1 MVAALAP
8 LAAASACAFL
18 IAMAVITRT
27 LDARAR
33 EQTQHA
39 AQVLS
44 SARLPLT
51 PELLRRFAALQR
63 ADFYLLDSAG
73 KVVLGSTS
81 PPPIGLGEQ
90 VARVRSG
97 NATVRFEF
105 RGTPV
110 VASAASLDGGDDR
123 YRTLVAVSPLT
134 DAREAARRAAAAL
147 AAAVLAATVLLAV
160 LVHVLMG
167 GITRPLRALA
177 DFAARL
183 GAGQRG
189 MQIPTGG
196 NDELADLARALNDMA
211 LRIDQ
216 YESQLAQTARLSALG
231 EMAAR
236 IAHEVRNPLTGLK
249 MHLQLLA
256 ERLPELERARV
267 RLLLAEARR
276 LELVVDA
283 SLMLAREPRPKL
295 EPDDLVEI
303 ATEVLELMRPTL
315 EHRGIEVQTRFLSTP
330 RLRLDRSL
338 VKQALLNL
346 LVNAA
351 DALQSGGRVVLSVT
365 GDLGTGVAELAV
377 EDSGAGFAPRVLAD
391 LQAQRESSQSF
402 SLGLG
407 LSVCREVARLHGGSL
422 SLGRSAQ
429 GGARVSLTFD
439 MDPGPALGR
448 TAGTALAA
456 GS

>member
-1 MVAALAP
+1 
-8 LAAASACAFL
+8 
-18 IAMAVITRT
+18 
-27 LDARAR
+27 
-33 EQTQHA
+33 
-39 AQVLS
+39 
-44 SARLPLT
+44 
-51 PELLRRFAALQR
+51 
-63 ADFYLLDSAG
+63 
-73 KVVLGSTS
+73 
-81 PPPIGLGEQ
+81 
-90 VARVRSG
+90 
-97 NATVRFEF
+97 
-105 RGTPV
+105 
-110 VASAASLDGGDDR
+110 
-123 YRTLVAVSPLT
+123 
-134 DAREAARRAAAAL
+134 
-147 AAAVLAATVLLAV
+147 
-160 LVHVLMG
+160 
-167 GITRPLRALA
+167 
-177 DFAARL
+177 
-183 GAGQRG
+183 
-189 MQIPTGG
+189 
-196 NDELADLARALNDMA
+196 
-211 LRIDQ
+211 
-216 YESQLAQTARLSALG
+216 
-231 EMAAR
+231 
-236 IAHEVRNPLTGLK
+236 
-249 MHLQLLA
+249 
-256 ERLPELERARV
+256 
-267 RLLLAEARR
+267 
-276 LELVVDA
+276 
-283 SLMLAREPRPKL
+283 MLAREPRPKL

-365 GDLGTGVAELAV
+365 GDRGAGVAELAV